1 MKEID
6 CSPFSDAICP
16 EPGPKTA
23 NFGDMGTPIS
33 DAPKPTEGVLAQ
45 VQFANING
53 GDYTPAKIP
62 GGGSY

>member
-23 NFGDMGTPIS
+23 AFGDMGKPIS
-33 DAPKPTEGVLAQ
+33 DAPSSASGLLAE
-45 VQFANING
+45 VQFANL

>member
-6 CSPFSDAICP
+6 CSPFTDAICP

-23 NFGDMGTPIS
+23 TFGGMGTPIS
-33 DAPKPTEGVLAQ
+33 DAPKAAQ
-45 VQFANING
+45 GQLSEVQFCDL
-53 GDYTPAKIP
+53 GDYTPTKIP

>member
-16 EPGPKTA
+16 EPGPQTA
-23 NFGDMGTPIS
+23 KMGSMGTPIS
-33 DAPKPTEGVLAQ
+33 DAPSSAKGVMAE
-45 VQFANING
+45 VQFAEL

>member
-23 NFGDMGTPIS
+23 TFGGMGSPID
-33 DAPKPTEGVLAQ
+33 DAPTATGGILSE
-45 VQFANING
+45 VQYAEL
-53 GDYTPAKIP
+53 GDTTPAKIP

>member
-6 CSPFSDAICP
+6 ASPFTDAICP

-23 NFGDMGTPIS
+23 AFGNMGTPIS
-33 DAPKPTEGVLAQ
+33 DAPKSAQGVLAE
-45 VQFANING
+45 VQFAEL
-53 GDYTPAKIP
+53 GDYTPTKIP